1 MKRQFG
7 IYYKRSIE
15 SGETL
20 GMFMNEGDSG
30 PTYYGQV
37 KFDFDRDPDPIKRRK
52 KNIANARRVLKP
64 RRKWGVFLRHNE
76 VGQCCVTGIR
86 LSALGPEAY
95 NKPLLHP
102 DTYDP
107 MEDGKTLAGHFF
119 IDSLT
124 NQRVAFTALSNI
136 DGGYAC
142 HSGYSPE
149 LLMLYWLYTQWKQQ
163 QHMESMGERSLWLW
177 KKRKIKM
184 VPITEPPQRIKKPAL
199 VEAIEPFFKILLEHQ
214 GNGVYI
220 TEYPNPDNN
229 EVDICDIRLD
239 LRVMRNLEEQ
249 YAEASIAGTSSE
261 K

>member
-1 MKRQFG
+1 
-7 IYYKRSIE
+7 
-15 SGETL
+15 
-20 GMFMNEGDSG
+20 MNEADNG
-30 PTYYGQV
+30 PTYYSQV
-37 KFDFDRDPDPIKRRK
+37 KFDFDRDPDPVKRRK
-52 KNIANARRVLKP
+52 KNIANARKVLKP

-76 VGQCCVTGIR
+76 VGQCCVTGVR

-107 MEDGKTLAGHFF
+107 IEDGKTLAGHFF
-119 IDSLT
+119 VDSLT

-177 KKRKIKM
+177 KTRNQIPRPFGFGGLDIKY
-184 VPITEPPQRIKKPAL
+184 PPLWLWRPRHQISPPLAL
-199 VEAIEPFFKILLEHQ
+199 ATLPR
-214 GNGVYI
+214 
-220 TEYPNPDNN
+220 T
-229 EVDICDIRLD
+229 
-239 LRVMRNLEEQ
+239 
-249 YAEASIAGTSSE
+249 
-261 K
+261 